1 MYILDFSLSR
11 LQNEEHFKYQTG
23 FKELIVKLTPAALGI
38 ESQFLAYLPL
48 YDNECDA
55 IDFVR
60 KSDITDPLTDSD
72 GDRDYT
78 YRGFADY
85 IKSACNHYI
94 PEMKLAARRVQI
106 VIDEH
111 GNIAAKTY
119 DKETAAIISLISKL
133 NQDYAN
139 DVMTLGIAGW
149 LNELQ
154 ANNETFDQLMNS
166 RFTQENL
173 KTQLRMKSVRLE
185 VDDVYR
191 TIIDRV
197 NALIIVNG
205 EADYKEFV
213 GEMNERIDRNNISL
227 SNRFGRQSSAKEKEE
242 PKIKVSE
249 K

>member
-1 MYILDFSLSR
+1 MNILDFSLSR

-23 FKELIVKLTPAALGI
+23 FKELIIKLTPAALGI
-38 ESQFLAYLPL
+38 EPQFSAYLPL

-55 IDFVR
+55 INFIR
-60 KSDITDPLTDSD
+60 KSDITDALTDSD
-72 GDRDYT
+72 ADRDYT

-166 RFTQENL
+166 RYTQETI
-173 KTQLRMKSVRLE
+173 KTQSRMKTVRVD
-185 VDDVYR
+185 VDDAYR

-205 EADYKEFV
+205 EAAYKEFV

-227 SNRFGRQSSAKEKEE
+227 SNRFGRQASAKEKEE
-242 PKIKVSE
+242 QKVQ
-249 K
+249 

>member
-1 MYILDFSLSR
+1 MNILDFSLSR

-23 FKELIVKLTPAALGI
+23 FKELIIKLTPAALGI
-38 ESQFLAYLPL
+38 EPQFSAYLPL

-55 IDFVR
+55 INFIR
-60 KSDITDPLTDSD
+60 KSDITDALTDND
-72 GDRDYT
+72 AVRDYT
-78 YRGFADY
+78 YRGFADF

-94 PEMKLAARRVQI
+94 PEMKQAALRVQI

-133 NQDYAN
+133 NQHYAD
-139 DVMTLGIAGW
+139 DVTTLGIAGW

-154 ANNETFDQLMNS
+154 ANNESFDQLMNS
-166 RFTQENL
+166 RYTQETI
-173 KTQLRMKSVRLE
+173 KTQLRMKTVRHD
-185 VDDVYR
+185 VDDAYR
-191 TIIDRV
+191 TIINRV

-213 GEMNERIDRNNISL
+213 GEMNKRIDWNNNHL
-227 SNRFGRQSSAKEKEE
+227 SARLGHLVSEKKNEE

>member
-1 MYILDFSLSR
+1 MNILDFSLSR

-23 FKELIVKLTPAALGI
+23 FKELIIKLTPAALGI
-38 ESQFLAYLPL
+38 EPQFLAYLPL

-55 IDFVR
+55 IDYVR
-60 KSDITDPLTDSD
+60 KSDITDALTDSD
-72 GDRDYT
+72 AVRDNT
-78 YRGFADY
+78 YRGFADF

-94 PEMKLAARRVQI
+94 PEMKHAASRVQI

-133 NQDYAN
+133 NQHYA
-139 DVMTLGIAGW
+139 DDITTLGIAGW

-154 ANNETFDQLMNS
+154 ANNESFDQLMNN
-166 RFTQENL
+166 RYTKETI
-173 KTQLRMKSVRLE
+173 KTQLRMKTVRTE
-185 VDDVYR
+185 VDDSYR
-191 TIIDRV
+191 TIIDRI

-213 GEMNERIDRNNISL
+213 SEMNQRIERNNINL
-227 SNRFGRQSSAKEKEE
+227 SVRLGRNTSEKKKEE
-242 PKIKVSE
+242 QKV
-249 K
+249 

>member
-11 LQNEEHFKYQTG
+11 LQNEEHFKFQTG
-23 FKELIVKLTPAALGI
+23 FKELTIKLTPAALGI
-38 ESQFLAYLPL
+38 GPQFSAYLPL

-60 KSDITDPLTDSD
+60 KSDFTDALVDCD
-72 GDRDYT
+72 AVRDYT
-78 YRGFADY
+78 FRGFADY
-85 IKSACNHYI
+85 IKSAFNHYI

-133 NQDYAN
+133 NQDYAD
-139 DVMTLGIAGW
+139 DVTTLGIAGW

-166 RFTQENL
+166 RYTQETI
-173 KTQLRMKSVRLE
+173 KTQLRMKTVRTE
-185 VDDVYR
+185 VDDAYR
-191 TIIDRV
+191 TIINRI

-205 EADYKEFV
+205 ETGYKEFV
-213 GEMNERIDRNNISL
+213 NEMNQRIDRNNNQL
-227 SNRFGRQSSAKEKEE
+227 SARLGRSASEKEKEE
-242 PKIKVSE
+242 QKV